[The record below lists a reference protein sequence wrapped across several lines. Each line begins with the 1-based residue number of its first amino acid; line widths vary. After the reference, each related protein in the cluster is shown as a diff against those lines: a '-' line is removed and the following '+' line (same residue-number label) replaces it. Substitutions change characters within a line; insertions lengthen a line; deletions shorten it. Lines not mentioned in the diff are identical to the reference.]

1 MGTVTGD
8 PVNYSAPSLSNSIS
22 PEINRGLLTLRQHL
36 VNIPFLFLWTL
47 PASEGIN
54 KYSSVERRD
63 VGSRLVLSPQ
73 LLGFLPSTVLSL
85 SWHRPEMVMP
95 FDRTFASFPSPALPQ
110 QDNFYPFPFQF
121 FSSRI
126 LLFSKISSSPIFHP
140 LLFGN
145 ERHFFCKSNLHCTQ
159 FSTKSETG

>member
-85 SWHRPEMVMP
+85 SWYRPEMVMP
-95 FDRTFASFPSPALPQ
+95 FDRTFDSFPSPALPQ
-110 QDNFYPFPFQF
+110 QDNFYQFP
-121 FSSRI
+121 SV
-126 LLFSKISSSPIFHP
+126 LLLLKSPKFLLPLYSALSFLVRKGIF
-140 LLFGN
+140 L
-145 ERHFFCKSNLHCTQ
+145 
-159 FSTKSETG
+159 

>member
-54 KYSSVERRD
+54 KYSSVEQRD

-85 SWHRPEMVMP
+85 SWYRPEMVMP
-95 FDRTFASFPSPALPQ
+95 FDRTFDSFPSPALPQ
-110 QDNFYPFPFQF
+110 QDIF
-121 FSSRI
+121 
-126 LLFSKISSSPIFHP
+126 LLFLLSSSPPKSTILQNWTP
-140 LLFGN
+140 N
-145 ERHFFCKSNLHCTQ
+145 MAIRCKCTACLPMKP
-159 FSTKSETG
+159 SAYKSSKSLP